1 MAFSLQGNR
10 PIYKGGYE
18 KDDDFPNFC
27 EVLPRTTFWSLNM
40 APHGFRVVFL
50 DLMPRLYTLRALIIS
65 SLFIVS
71 ININWTLWLSVKPL
85 RQGLWVFLYALIAT
99 HHTIRYW
106 ICFMTPRTRLTF
118 SAIHSA
124 FNWPILYGGLEL
136 PLIILELVGL
146 WLLQRFSI
154 QLACLLCCM

>member
-1 MAFSLQGNR
+1 
-10 PIYKGGYE
+10 
-18 KDDDFPNFC
+18 
-27 EVLPRTTFWSLNM
+27 M

-99 HHTIRYW
+99 HHTIRYR
-106 ICFMTPRTRLTF
+106 INCLTLRTLLTF

-136 PLIILELVGL
+136 PLIIVELVGL
-146 WLLQRFSI
+146 SLLHGCKKDILYNWHTYFVVCRNGILRSKSTNTDMGSGDTRISRTVPFRP
-154 QLACLLCCM
+154 